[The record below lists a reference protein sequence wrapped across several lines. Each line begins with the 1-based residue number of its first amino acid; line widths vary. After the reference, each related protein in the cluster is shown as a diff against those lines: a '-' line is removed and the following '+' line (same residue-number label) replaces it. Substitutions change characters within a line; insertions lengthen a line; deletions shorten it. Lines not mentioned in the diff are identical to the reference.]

1 MKYKI
6 KYATMDELNSWIK
19 LVRLVSWNFPGLETE
34 ELLDAYKN
42 TVIKNINRK
51 SAICAISED
60 KVVGILLFSIKYN
73 MLCCMAVHPDYR
85 KRGIAK
91 RMIKEMISNLDKSR
105 DIIVDTFREED
116 PKGIAPRALYTS
128 LGFEPAELIES
139 FGYPNQ
145 RFVLRAK

>member
-34 ELLDAYKN
+34 ELLDGYKN
-42 TVIKNINRK
+42 TVIRNINRK
-51 SAICAISED
+51 SAICAVSKD
-60 KVVGILLFSIKYN
+60 KVVGILLFSTKYN
-73 MLCCMAVHPDYR
+73 MLCCMAVHPTYR

-91 RMIKEMISNLDKSR
+91 RMMKEMISNLDKSR

-116 PKGIAPRALYTS
+116 PKGIAPRSLYTS

>member
-1 MKYKI
+1 MEYKI
-6 KYATMDELNSWIK
+6 KYATMDELNSWME

-34 ELLDAYKN
+34 ELLDGYKN

-51 SAICAISED
+51 SAICAVSED
-60 KVVGILLFSIKYN
+60 KVVGILLFSTKYN
-73 MLCCMAVHPDYR
+73 MLCCMAVHPAYR

-91 RMIKEMISNLDKSR
+91 RMMKEMMSNLDKNR

-116 PKGIAPRALYTS
+116 SKGIAPRALYTS
-128 LGFEPAELIES
+128 LGFEPAELIENL
-139 FGYPNQ
+139 GYPNQ